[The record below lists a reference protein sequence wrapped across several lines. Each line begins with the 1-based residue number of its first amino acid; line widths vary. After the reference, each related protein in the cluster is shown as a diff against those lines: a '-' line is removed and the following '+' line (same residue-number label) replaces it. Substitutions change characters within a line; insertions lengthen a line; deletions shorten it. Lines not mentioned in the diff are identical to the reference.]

1 MKFSSND
8 NTIKI
13 KCKLIVVKEDLTD
26 SNMVEKFNKCK
37 HGMVEISVEDKG
49 IGIKKED

>member
-1 MKFSSND
+1 
-8 NTIKI
+8 
-13 KCKLIVVKEDLTD
+13 LIVVKEDLTD